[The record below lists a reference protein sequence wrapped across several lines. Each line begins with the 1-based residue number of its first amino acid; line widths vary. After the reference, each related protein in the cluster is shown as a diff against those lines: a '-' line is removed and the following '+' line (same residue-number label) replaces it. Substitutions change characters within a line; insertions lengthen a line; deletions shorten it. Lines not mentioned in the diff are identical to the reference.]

1 MSAKRREPAR
11 PEAEPTL
18 PAVYVQFLSELA
30 ERWHV
35 ELQDLVD
42 GLDVDRATLG
52 DPGARLP
59 LSTVEALIERA
70 RALTREPGLGFYLGL
85 KMRISAHGYLG
96 FAAMSAGTLREA
108 IELAARYAP
117 TRTTALALRLH
128 EAGGSASLVIE
139 ERTPLGRAR
148 DVLIFGL
155 AVGLWQLGCAL
166 TGRPLTGGL
175 DVAFPEPDYFQRFAH
190 ATPGPVRFGQP
201 LHQLLIDPGVLDLPL
216 TMADPV
222 ALRLAR
228 ESCERELDALG
239 SREQLVERTRA
250 LLADPLPTSGVPDHL
265 ASQPISFRTIEQVAK
280 RLHVSVR
287 TLKRR
292 LAEEGTTY
300 SELVDAERRERA
312 LLLLRSDD
320 LTLAEIADRLGYSD
334 AANFTRAFRRW
345 TGVSP
350 RAFRRSGS

>member
-1 MSAKRREPAR
+1 MPVKQPAR

-18 PAVYVQFLSELA
+18 PAVHVHYLSELVA
-30 ERWHV
+30 RWNV
-35 ELQDLVD
+35 EPQELVA
-42 GLDVDRATLG
+42 GLDVDLAALA
-52 DPGARLP
+52 DPAARLP
-59 LSTVEALIERA
+59 LSRVEALIERA
-70 RALTREPGLGFYLGL
+70 RTLTREPGLGFYLGL

-108 IELAARYAP
+108 VELAARYAP

-201 LHQLLIDPGVLDLPL
+201 LHQLLLDPGVLDLPL

-250 LLADPLPTSGVPDHL
+250 LLAEPLPASGVPE
-265 ASQPISFRTIEQVAK
+265 QPASFRTIEEVAK
-280 RLHVSVR
+280 KLHVSVR

-292 LAEEGTTY
+292 LAEEGTAY
-300 SELVDAERRERA
+300 SELLDAERRERA
-312 LLLLRSDD
+312 LLLMRSGD

-350 RAFRRSGS
+350 RAFRRSR